1 MENISEQENITI
13 AVQAIW
19 LQYMGLTFESVRT
32 RHHVQNA
39 AWKTSP
45 PPPPEDIPEIGGLMV
60 AT

>member
-1 MENISEQENITI
+1 MGNTTGQEEITL

-19 LQYMGLTFESVRT
+19 LQYMGLTIEAVNT

-45 PPPPEDIPEIGGLMV
+45 PPPPEDMPEIGGLMV